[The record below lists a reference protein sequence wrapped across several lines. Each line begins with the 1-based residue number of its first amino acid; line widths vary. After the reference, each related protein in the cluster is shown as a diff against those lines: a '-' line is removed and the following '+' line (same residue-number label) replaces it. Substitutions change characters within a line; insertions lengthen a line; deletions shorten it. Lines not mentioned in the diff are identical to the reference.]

1 MKLHNWGVD
10 FAAWYTYKYL
20 CGGPGSP
27 AGIFVHEQHH
37 DWKGKRLLG
46 WWGHEKESRF
56 EMSSQFKPILSSE
69 AWQISNAPI
78 MGMAPL
84 ISSMEIFE
92 KIGMETIHE
101 KGVQLSSFMEYLLKE
116 NIPEVDI
123 ITPMNRGC
131 QTSIVVPG
139 GKGIYNFLIDN
150 GVVCDWRNPDVI
162 RIAPHPLFNSFV
174 EIFKFINILKRAL
187 NG

>member
-1 MKLHNWGVD
+1 
-10 FAAWYTYKYL
+10 
-20 CGGPGSP
+20 
-27 AGIFVHEQHH
+27 
-37 DWKGKRLLG
+37 
-46 WWGHEKESRF
+46 
-56 EMSSQFKPILSSE
+56 MSSQFKPILSSE
-69 AWQISNAPI
+69 GWQISNAPI

-92 KIGMETIHE
+92 KIGMETIH
-101 KGVQLSSFMEYLLKE
+101 KKSVQLSSFMEYLLKK

-123 ITPMNRGC
+123 ITPKNRGC

-139 GKGIYNFLIDN
+139 GKEIYNFLIDN

-187 NG
+187 DG